1 MREEIIEL
9 YENHNKIDKIENII
23 DEILKNINFDMDYN
37 DYKKQRQYY
46 NRDIYNSKY
55 KKNNICIARICN
67 NFGGRCSFK
76 INPYDNVKYPI
87 ENNLCR
93 KHISIVR
100 KNKGTLNYG
109 IYT

>member
-55 KKNNICIARICN
+55 KKI
-67 NFGGRCSFK
+67 
-76 INPYDNVKYPI
+76 
-87 ENNLCR
+87 
-93 KHISIVR
+93 
-100 KNKGTLNYG
+100 
-109 IYT
+109 IYVLLEFVIILEEGVHLK